1 MSGFT
6 FGGVGVIE
14 AKKPSKKTDSKEIVT
29 AGIHRLAA
37 YDVVIDTLKV
47 ERADLETDIKAAAKV
62 VAINVGCAIK
72 SRPENYHGVEN
83 KSSASIE
90 LRKRSNNSKLSDD
103 EITNCKEWG
112 IETQEDEVVVE
123 AFVIN
128 PDADAKQMAAL
139 EKLINDGIKA
149 GKLSPDIIK
158 KQEGVKR
165 TLLADNALDT
175 LFAKPRD
182 IVEKAFS
189 MCGTQ
194 AVGKTK
200 FPGTLADALKLVEQD
215 IPAFAAKAAA
225 KPAGKGKKAA

>member
-14 AKKPSKKTDSKEIVT
+14 AKKPSKKTDAKEIVT
-29 AGIHRLAA
+29 KGILKLAA
-37 YDVVIDTLKV
+37 YDVVMDTLKV
-47 ERADLETDIKAAAKV
+47 ERADLETDIKGTAKAL
-62 VAINVGCAIK
+62 AIEVGCATK
-72 SRPENYHGVEN
+72 VRPDNYTGTED
-83 KSSASIE
+83 KASASIE
-90 LRKRSNNSKLSDD
+90 VRKRSSNSKLSDE

-112 IETQEDEVVVE
+112 IETQVVEDTVE

-128 PDADAKQMAAL
+128 PEADAKHMAAL
-139 EKLINDGIKA
+139 EKLIGDAIKA
-149 GKLSPDIIK
+149 GKLPSTIIL

-175 LFAKPRD
+175 LFTKPRD
-182 IVEKAFS
+182 VVEKAFS

-200 FPGTLADALKLVEQD
+200 FPGTLADALKLIEQD
-215 IPAFAAKAAA
+215 IPVFAAKAAA
-225 KPAGKGKKAA
+225 KPAGKSKKAA